1 MSNRSVLKRLE
12 QAEAALKS
20 QSIFSQDCICFPE
33 KERPTFG
40 FPIEMEIAG
49 EVKCPLHGE
58 RFRPLF
64 HLYTPKWLREK
75 LWRHLATHLA
85 THHSEQYRR
94 AWLASFPPDLW
105 PAEEEETEEGKIF
118 LKLRDGT
125 RLLAYEPAWAGTY
138 RR

>member
-33 KERPTFG
+33 KERPFFG
-40 FPIEMEIAG
+40 FPIEMEIASK
-49 EVKCPLHGE
+49 VKCPLHGE
-58 RFRPLF
+58 RFTSLF
-64 HLYTPKWLREK
+64 HLYVPKWLREK
-75 LWRHLATHLA
+75 LWEHLA

-125 RLLAYEPAWAGTY
+125 RLLAYEPAWRPQVPGQGV
-138 RR
+138 

>member
-75 LWRHLATHLA
+75 LWKHLA

-125 RLLAYEPAWAGTY
+125 RLLA
-138 RR
+138 